1 MTTFYFVRHGE
12 PDYESIGEWGKV
24 PFGREF
30 AGLTE
35 NGVSQI
41 CDAISE
47 LRKFSP
53 QIVITSPYTRS
64 MHGAAMISRELDI
77 PLFVERDLHE
87 WDSDKTHKVS
97 DLEVLTE
104 LCNDFDLCGGEY
116 PDGVEKQWE
125 SRPMVKERVLKVLEK
140 YLNYDTVV
148 VCGHAIMMQSVT
160 RINRPFEYG
169 EIVKWEMEISQLM

>member
-1 MTTFYFVRHGE
+1 MTSFYFIRHGE
-12 PDYESIGEWGKV
+12 PDYESIGEWSKV

-41 CDAISE
+41 YDAIFE

-64 MHGAAMISRELDI
+64 MQGAAMISRALDI

-97 DLEVLTE
+97 DSEVLTG
-104 LCNDFDLCGGEY
+104 LCNDFDLCGGVY
-116 PDGVEKQWE
+116 SDGVEKQWE
-125 SRPMVKERVLKVLEK
+125 SRPMVEERVLKVLEK
-140 YLNYDTVV
+140 YLNYETVV

-160 RINRPFEYG
+160 GINRPFEYG
-169 EIVKWEMEISQLM
+169 EIVKWEMR